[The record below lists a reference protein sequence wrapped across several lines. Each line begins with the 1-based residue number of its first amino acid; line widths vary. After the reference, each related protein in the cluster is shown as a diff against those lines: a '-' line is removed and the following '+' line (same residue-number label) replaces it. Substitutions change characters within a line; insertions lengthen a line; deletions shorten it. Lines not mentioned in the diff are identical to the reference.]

1 MATLGRFPLRIA
13 SLASLAAAAL
23 GVLTVA
29 LPPAAIGQV
38 SPVHRTTLQDVPFP
52 PPKYHS
58 VTVRTVVDP
67 NGETP
72 RHMHPGVEMG
82 YVLSGE
88 ALLTVA
94 GLTPRSLAAGDAFS
108 IPAYTP
114 HSVRNTGAG
123 PLTMLSTYV
132 VDKSKPIVI
141 PAP

>member
-1 MATLGRFPLRIA
+1 VTTLGSSIQPSIA
-13 SLASLAAAAL
+13 LLTILAAAL
-23 GVLTVA
+23 GPA
-29 LPPAAIGQV
+29 PPALGQV
-38 SPVHRTTLQDVPFP
+38 SPVHKTTLQDVPFP
-52 PPKYHS
+52 PPKHHS
-58 VTVRTVVDP
+58 VTVRTVIDP
-67 NGETP
+67 GGETP

-88 ALLTVA
+88 ALLTIA
-94 GLTPRSLAAGDAFS
+94 GQTPRSLAAGDAFS

-132 VDKSKPIVI
+132 IDKAKPIVI

>member
-1 MATLGRFPLRIA
+1 
-13 SLASLAAAAL
+13 LAAAAL
-23 GVLTVA
+23 SALTVA
-29 LPPAAIGQV
+29 LPAIGQV
-38 SPVHRTTLQDVPFP
+38 SPVHKTTLQDVPFP

-82 YVLSGE
+82 YVLSGA
-88 ALLTVA
+88 ALLTIA
-94 GLTPRSLAAGDAFS
+94 GQTPRQLAVGDAFS

-132 VDKSKPIVI
+132 VDKAKPIVI